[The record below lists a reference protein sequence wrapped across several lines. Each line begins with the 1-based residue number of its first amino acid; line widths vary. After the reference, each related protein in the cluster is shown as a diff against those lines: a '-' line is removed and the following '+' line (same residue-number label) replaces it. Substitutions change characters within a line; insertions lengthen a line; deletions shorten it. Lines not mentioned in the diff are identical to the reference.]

1 MSNNHRNAFI
11 LALLMIAFFAISQVS
26 GSEAKANILN
36 NNETAQS
43 GGETDEMME
52 SDSDLSEMETDDGN
66 FASVENNNDVE
77 QKQLL
82 ELEKQKQEL
91 ELENQKIKY

>member
-11 LALLMIAFFAISQVS
+11 VALLMIAFFAISQVS

-52 SDSDLSEMETDDGN
+52 SDSDLSESGLFCDSL
-66 FASVENNNDVE
+66 FFSS
-77 QKQLL
+77 
-82 ELEKQKQEL
+82 
-91 ELENQKIKY
+91 IKSTIC